1 MMLEA
6 HFVTCGDHMGT
17 DRVRGRAF
25 IDCSDERERERE
37 NDGGSLKIKIDI
49 FNYRKTG

>member
-1 MMLEA
+1 MSLAATIWGRIE
-6 HFVTCGDHMGT
+6 CGGGLLLTALM
-17 DRVRGRAF
+17 RER
-25 IDCSDERERERE
+25 ERERERE

>member
-1 MMLEA
+1 MSLAATTWGRIE
-6 HFVTCGDHMGT
+6 CGGGLLLTALM
-17 DRVRGRAF
+17 RER
-25 IDCSDERERERE
+25 ERERERE

>member
-1 MMLEA
+1 MSLAATIWGRIE
-6 HFVTCGDHMGT
+6 CGGGLLLTALM
-17 DRVRGRAF
+17 R
-25 IDCSDERERERE
+25 ERERERERQRE